1 MPPRRSHKKSRAGC
15 RRCKARKIKCDE
27 VHPRCG
33 NCVKHGVPCDF
44 ENPDVAHELH
54 SILAGSTASP
64 GSSGQGTSIDDLL
77 SEAAMPRPTGYVP
90 ATPQSA
96 AFSIPLYRQ
105 PPQPLP
111 GSQPA
116 GRLTE
121 LRLMHQYTN
130 HTYKTLAITS
140 PETAEM
146 WGVRIPNLAFTGST
160 HLIDAI
166 LAVSALHMR
175 SLCPNDTELVRAGH
189 AYMASCLNNYSN
201 SLKSG
206 INAENAATLFLTST
220 LIAFQSTATRIFTK
234 DESPFALMN
243 AGGFEGRDIGAS
255 GSVYQPP
262 LTWFHSFQGVKTVVA
277 ASWAWLK
284 QNDIIL
290 TIIDSQPVLHLNF
303 SRATEG
309 FFGHLLDDLDEE
321 VAALSSSPVTPAQDP
336 NCGMPGNEPMD
347 LATSTRQAYQHAV
360 ATLNWAHSK
369 PGKGALAFPAT
380 VSKRFVEL
388 VEERRPRALAILA
401 SFFALLKVLDNIWW
415 LQGMSRRE
423 VLGIV
428 SLFNSDYFGP
438 DIERKWWPHLEWAV
452 RLALYDTGSSGNSH
466 IPVDMWGAGW
476 AEEQPSELTFTSHI
490 EMLSELVN
498 PGSPLPPP
506 PSDTSMHGGC
516 EPPLFNSSFPPL
528 PTDSPMHAFA
538 AYARG

>member
-44 ENPDVAHELH
+44 ENPDVAQELH
-54 SILAGSTASP
+54 ALLAGSTASP
-64 GSSGQGTSIDDLL
+64 GSSGQAASLDDLL
-77 SEAAMPRPTGYVP
+77 SEASMPRPAGYVP
-90 ATPQSA
+90 STPQSS

-111 GSQPA
+111 GSQPI

-140 PETAEM
+140 PELAEM
-146 WGVRIPNLAFTGST
+146 WGVAIPELAFAGST
-160 HLIDAI
+160 HLVDAI

-175 SLCPNDTELVRAGH
+175 SLYPNDTELTRAGH

-206 INAENAATLFLTST
+206 INADNAATLFLTST

-243 AGGFEGRDIGAS
+243 AGGYEGRDIGAS

-290 TIIDSQPVLHLNF
+290 AIIDSQPVLNLNF

-321 VAALSSSPVTPAQDP
+321 ITALGPSAPVTPVHDP
-336 NCGMPGNEPMD
+336 NYALPGSEPMD

-438 DIERKWWPHLEWAV
+438 DVERKWWPHLEWAV

-466 IPVDMWGAGW
+466 IPIDMWGPGW
-476 AEEQPSELTFTSHI
+476 ADEQPSELTFTSHI

-498 PGSPLPPP
+498 PSSPIPSP
-506 PSDTSMHGGC
+506 PSDT
-516 EPPLFNSSFPPL
+516 
-528 PTDSPMHAFA
+528 
-538 AYARG
+538 